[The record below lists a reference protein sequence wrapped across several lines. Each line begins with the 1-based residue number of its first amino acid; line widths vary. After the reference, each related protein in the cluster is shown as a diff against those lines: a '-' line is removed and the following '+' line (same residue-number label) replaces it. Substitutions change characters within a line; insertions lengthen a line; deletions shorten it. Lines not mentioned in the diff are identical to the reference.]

1 MAAIDGIK
9 KKIDPGD
16 PVDENIYHL
25 TPERRKQLGIKE
37 LPRSLDEALDELESD
52 KEFLKPV
59 FNSSILDTYIEL
71 KREEARTLQMFPHPM
86 EFYYY
91 LDV

>member
-1 MAAIDGIK
+1 
-9 KKIDPGD
+9 
-16 PVDENIYHL
+16 
-25 TPERRKQLGIKE
+25 
-37 LPRSLDEALDELESD
+37 LDEALDELESD

>member
-1 MAAIDGIK
+1 M
-9 KKIDPGD
+9 DPGD

-25 TPERRKQLGIKE
+25 TPEKRREKGIRE

-59 FNSSILDTYIEL
+59 FSNSIIDTYIDL
-71 KREEARTLQMFPHPM
+71 KRQEAKTLQMYPHPM
-86 EFYYY
+86 ELYYY
-91 LDV
+91 LDS